1 MEDDLYFDSGAIINV
16 LQEGVEGWGDEWAI
30 GQLAGAGA
38 TGAAGFFP
46 LNFTRRLTAEEQAAD
61 LGAEERRGR
70 VVS

>member
-38 TGAAGFFP
+38 TPPGFFP
-46 LNFTRRLTAEEQAAD
+46 LNFTRRLTAEEQAAY
-61 LGAEERRGR
+61 LVAEERRGR